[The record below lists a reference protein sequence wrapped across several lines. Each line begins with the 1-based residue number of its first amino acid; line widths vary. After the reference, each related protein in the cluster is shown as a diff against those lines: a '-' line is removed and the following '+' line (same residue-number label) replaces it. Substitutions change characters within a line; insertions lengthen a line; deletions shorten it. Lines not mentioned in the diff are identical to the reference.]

1 MEITPEL
8 KTRLKENDIPEDT
21 FVRRVYRGESIE
33 KASTRPVQ
41 EKKLDDATKKE
52 LEKRG
57 IPYLTYYKRIKR
69 GMPYEEAI
77 KKPVQKKVIFS
88 EKDKEI
94 MKKHN
99 VSESLAKRRLRY
111 STWTREKALTTP
123 PKK

>member
-1 MEITPEL
+1 
-8 KTRLKENDIPEDT
+8 
-21 FVRRVYRGESIE
+21 GESIE

-77 KKPVQKKVIFS
+77 KKPVQKKVVFS